1 MNEGDDEDAPL
12 TPAKGLGSLAH
23 DRHMLRS
30 VNKRKRKVEK
40 EESRKQ
46 RRERNDAD
54 TAAAA
59 DRNRNKQ
66 AKLEERLAKLKATLP
81 IRKSEESVVKSTE
94 VDDSM
99 DVDGKDN
106 TPGGSVATGSQVFGK
121 RKTVITKWLEKA
133 LDKNH
138 SVAFAYYANIPIP

>member
-1 MNEGDDEDAPL
+1 MNEGDDEDALL
-12 TPAKGLGSLAH
+12 TPVKGLGSLAH

-40 EESRKQ
+40 EESRK
-46 RRERNDAD
+46 
-54 TAAAA
+54 
-59 DRNRNKQ
+59 NRNKQ

-81 IRKSEESVVKSTE
+81 IRKSEESAVKSTE

-106 TPGGSVATGSQVFGK
+106 TPGGILTAPKIPVRVFGK
-121 RKTVITKWLEKA
+121 RKTVITK
-133 LDKNH
+133 
-138 SVAFAYYANIPIP
+138 